1 MTEEQEEEFI
11 LDDLFVPE
19 RKKVLVTVVHSVCM
33 CCVLCISCVLVVC
46 CVCTFCGRLCTVVC

>member
-19 RKKVLVTVVHSVCM
+19 RKKVLVVHSVCM